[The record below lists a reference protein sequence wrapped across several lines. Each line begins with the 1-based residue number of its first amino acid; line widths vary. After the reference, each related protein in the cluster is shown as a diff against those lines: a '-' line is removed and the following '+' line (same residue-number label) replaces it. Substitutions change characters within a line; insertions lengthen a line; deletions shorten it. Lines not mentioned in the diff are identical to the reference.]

1 MIEIYDSYEQ
11 LQIERL
17 KLYGKLSPKKK
28 AEIEKLLADQ
38 LSLSEKFQTPYK
50 ISTYKTILKIRG

>member
-1 MIEIYDSYEQ
+1 MIEYYDSYEQ
-11 LQIERL
+11 LQRERL
-17 KLYGKLSPKKK
+17 KMYGKLSAKKK
-28 AEIEKLLADQ
+28 AEIERLLEEQ